1 MHILIFDSGLGGLT
15 VHAEVRKA
23 RPDARFTYLADDAVF
38 PYGRLAPEVLVE
50 RVNVVIGEAMRRD
63 RADIVVVA
71 CHTASTLVL
80 PHLRRAY
87 AVPIVGTV
95 PAIKPAA
102 EMSVSRMVSVMATPG
117 TVERDYT
124 RALVAQ
130 FAGDCAVNLVG
141 CRDLATLAEAHLRGE
156 AVADADI
163 AAELEPAFVDAGA
176 RATDTIVL
184 ACTHYPIL
192 LDRLKKLAPWPVA
205 WIDPAPAIARRVV
218 QLAGPAAPDAP
229 DAGAG
234 RAIFTSHRAPA
245 PALAAALRERYL
257 SAG

>member
-23 RPDARFTYLADDAVF
+23 RPDVRYTYLADDSVF
-38 PYGRLAPEVLVE
+38 PYGRLAPGVLVD
-50 RVNVVIGEAMRRD
+50 RVMQVIGAAMERD
-63 RADIVVVA
+63 PADMIVIA

-80 PHLRRAY
+80 PPLRSCY
-87 AVPIVGTV
+87 TIPIIGTV

-102 EMSVSRMVSVMATPG
+102 EMTVSRFVSVLATPG

-124 RALVAQ
+124 RDLVAT
-130 FAGDCAVNLVG
+130 FAGHCEVTLVG

-156 AVADADI
+156 TVADADI
-163 AAELEPAFVDAGA
+163 VAEIESAFVEKDS
-176 RATDTIVL
+176 RLTDTIVL

-205 WIDPAPAIARRVV
+205 WIDPAPAIARRVL
-218 QLAGPAAPDAP
+218 QLAGAAPDDSE
-229 DAGAG
+229 DAGVG
-234 RAIFTSHRAPA
+234 RAIFTSGKPPR

-257 SAG
+257 TA